1 MPLPTAGRGSG
12 PFARYQETVT
22 IVRQRDGKQ
31 TRESAAALMQ
41 SDSATFPVETDL
53 EEGDLIEKPLP
64 TGKTKIYRVTH
75 VTYHTQAALP
85 AYAKRVTAAIEPAA
99 TQLAPAVLQRV
110 EISGLHPTVS
120 RAAGALFANGHYSRA
135 VFEAF
140 RAVEHAVQEAT
151 GLTESGVPLMHRVF
165 NPQQPMIDVARHT
178 GRNADDERKGF
189 QFLFAGAIAGLRNP
203 RARGEE
209 LADTRDE
216 ALECLALA
224 SLLLRRLPHP

>member
-1 MPLPTAGRGSG
+1 MA
-12 PFARYQETVT
+12 
-22 IVRQRDGKQ
+22 
-31 TRESAAALMQ
+31 
-41 SDSATFPVETDL
+41 
-53 EEGDLIEKPLP
+53 
-64 TGKTKIYRVTH
+64 
-75 VTYHTQAALP
+75 
-85 AYAKRVTAAIEPAA
+85 
-99 TQLAPAVLQRV
+99 
-110 EISGLHPTVS
+110 
-120 RAAGALFANGHYSRA
+120 ALFANGHYSRA

-203 RARGEE
+203 RAHGEE